1 MWNNLSCFA
10 CLLVW
15 VCRDTFETI
24 RIRAKPWN
32 LLVWILQSAELE
44 DEPSLTGTVFYY
56 VFWCGCIGRLRLLE
70 QLLGDAC
77 TNVYMYIYIDSCDE
91 LVLNS
96 MSQGLIHFHSSRK
109 GALVRDE
116 FIGCCSRRC
125 RLGTLT
131 ITLQSALQCMVQFNA
146 LTLLVRIPSTIWICN
161 WKVS

>member
-15 VCRDTFETI
+15 VCKNTFEAI

-32 LLVWILQSAELE
+32 LLVWILQSAELG
-44 DEPSLTGTVFYY
+44 DEPSLTGPVFYY

-77 TNVYMYIYIDSCDE
+77 TNVYIDSCDE

-109 GALVRDE
+109 GVRIFWTGID
-116 FIGCCSRRC
+116 IGARWMY
-125 RLGTLT
+125 RL
-131 ITLQSALQCMVQFNA
+131 LQS
-146 LTLLVRIPSTIWICN
+146 TLPSWYIDNNVAVRVAVYGAIWCIDIVGENTIN
-161 WKVS
+161 DLNL